1 MDEALP
7 QIEIRPGL
15 RLPRLI
21 RGTWQ
26 VHERA
31 DRIDEAAVMAEW
43 LAGFDL
49 GFTAIEASDSYAGV
63 EELLGRFR
71 THLANHRGREAAA
84 SLRVHTRVS
93 QSGALVLMPDAIIQ
107 SVRRSCQRLGQ
118 ARLDLVQLQWWNLD
132 LPGWGQAAETLAKL
146 KAEGLIAEIGLTN
159 FPADEMRLLLKAG
172 LPLISNQ
179 VQISLLDPRAQNGL
193 VAACREAGMALFGY
207 GPLAGGFLSE
217 AWLGLSDPG
226 LEPSAAKP
234 FGKVYRQLI
243 ERFGGWD
250 WLQQLLRALK
260 SCATRHETDIASIAL
275 AWSLAQSGASALL
288 VGMSS
293 AARAAAYAKAA
304 RLVLTHDDKAA
315 IMAALSLRGPIEGEI
330 ADIER
335 REMQAAIR
343 ESYKPD

>member
-1 MDEALP
+1 MESLP
-7 QIEIRPGL
+7 QIELRPGL
-15 RLPRLI
+15 KLPRLI

-31 DRIDEAAVMAEW
+31 GRLDEAALMAEW
-43 LAGFDL
+43 VAGFDL
-49 GFTAIEASDSYAGV
+49 GFTTIEASDSYAGV

-71 THLANHRGREAAA
+71 RHLLNQRGADAIAE
-84 SLRVHTRVS
+84 LRVHTRVS
-93 QSGALVLMPDAIIQ
+93 QSGAMPLTPDAIVQ
-107 SVRRSCQRLGQ
+107 SVRRSCHRLGQ

-132 LPGWGQAAETLAKL
+132 LSGWGLAAETLARL
-146 KAEGLIAEIGLTN
+146 RSEGLIADIGLTN
-159 FPADEMRLLLKAG
+159 FPTEEMQLLLKAG
-172 LPLISNQ
+172 LPLLSNQ
-179 VQISLLDPRAQNGL
+179 VQISLLDPRAQNGM
-193 VAACREAGMALFGY
+193 VAACRQAGMALFGY

-234 FGKVYRQLI
+234 FGKIYRQLI

-260 SCATRHETDIASIAL
+260 SCAERHETDIAGIAL

-293 AARAAAYAKAA
+293 AARAAAYARAA

-335 REMQAAIR
+335 REMQAAISA
-343 ESYKPD
+343 SYKPA